1 MEQLPVMKQPSSRL
15 VLLVIVVSSTVL
27 ALPLEVHDTVCP
39 TGWINAHTEG
49 CFKFLPEEGSISWVE
64 AQLACERAGG
74 FLGEPKNHDQMEFLS
89 GIAVV
94 VEPFT

>member
-1 MEQLPVMKQPSSRL
+1 MEQMPVMKHSSSRL
-15 VLLVIVVSSTVL
+15 VLAVIVASATVV
-27 ALPLEVHDTVCP
+27 ALPLEVRETFCP
-39 TGWINAHTEG
+39 TGWINAHSDG

-74 FLGEPKNHDQMEFLS
+74 FLAEPKNPEQMEFLS